1 MSKAR
6 RPAVGSI
13 EDAAKPRAGGRSSL
27 LVLVALFAGLLLGA
41 LVGGAGDGFREPAIK
56 LASIVG
62 GLWLDALKMT
72 VIPLIVALLV
82 TGIVGGSD
90 AARAGRIA
98 GRSFAWFVV
107 VLTGS
112 AIFGALMMPALLSAF
127 PLPAEAADALRAG
140 LAGVDSGA
148 AASSVPSLDDF
159 VGAIIP
165 TNPIAAAAN
174 DKILPLVIFT
184 ALFAFAVTR
193 VEATHQRTIASFFQA
208 IEKAM
213 LVMIG
218 WVLWLAPF
226 GVFGL
231 AFAVGAGAGGAAFG
245 AVLHYV
251 VLASA
256 MGLFVMLAGYG
267 IALFGARWSLGH
279 FARAMI
285 PPQTVAI
292 STQSSLAS
300 LPAMLTA
307 AEELGVP
314 EAVRDVSLPLAV
326 ALFRASGPAVNI
338 AVAIYVAYWL
348 QIDLTWWNIAA
359 GIAVAS
365 VASYWAVSLPGALS
379 FVTSI
384 APIALVMGLPI
395 EPLALLIAVEVI
407 PDIFRTLSNV
417 TMDVAVTGAVARSGR
432 DIGVDGTI
440 EPSAA

>member
-1 MSKAR
+1 MSE
-6 RPAVGSI
+6 VETTSG
-13 EDAAKPRAGGRSSL
+13 DAGTPRVNRSSL
-27 LVLVALFAGLLLGA
+27 WVLAALFAGLLLGA
-41 LVGGAGDGFREPAIK
+41 LVANAGDGVREPLVR
-56 LASIVG
+56 LASSVG

-72 VIPLIVALLV
+72 VIPLIIALLV
-82 TGIVGGSD
+82 TGIVGGAD
-90 AARAGRIA
+90 AARAGGVA
-98 GRSFAWFVV
+98 GRSFAWFFG

-112 AIFGALMMPALLSAF
+112 AIFGALAMIALIKLF
-127 PLPAEAADALRAG
+127 PLPIEAANALRAG
-140 LAGVDSGA
+140 LAGVDANA
-148 AASSVPSLDDF
+148 AASSVPTLDDF
-159 VGAIIP
+159 IKGVIP

-193 VEATHQRTIASFFQA
+193 VDAGHQRTIANFFQA

-256 MGLFVMLAGYG
+256 IGLLVMLAGYG
-267 IALFGARWSLGH
+267 IAVFGAGWSVGR
-279 FARAMI
+279 FFRAMI
-285 PPQTVAI
+285 PAHSVAI

-300 LPAMLTA
+300 LPAMLEA
-307 AEELGVP
+307 ARELGVP
-314 EAVRDVSLPLAV
+314 ESNRDVSLPLAV

-338 AVAIYVAYWL
+338 AVAVYIAYWL
-348 QIDLTWWNIAA
+348 QIELTPWNLAA

-407 PDIFRTLSNV
+407 PDIFRTVSNV
-417 TMDVAVTGAVARSGR
+417 TMDVAVTGAVARRGR
-432 DIGVDGTI
+432 NIGI
-440 EPSAA
+440 EAEA

>member
-1 MSKAR
+1 LS
-6 RPAVGSI
+6 V
-13 EDAAKPRAGGRSSL
+13 L
-27 LVLVALFAGLLLGA
+27 LSLFAGLLLGA
-41 LVGGAGDGFREPAIK
+41 LAANAGDAWRDPLVRF
-56 LASIVG
+56 ASMVG

-72 VIPLIVALLV
+72 VVPLIIALLV
-82 TGIVGGSD
+82 TGIVGGAD
-90 AARAGRIA
+90 AARAGGVA
-98 GRSFAWFVV
+98 GRSFAWFVA

-112 AIFGALMMPALLSAF
+112 AIFGAVVMVALLDLF
-127 PLPAEAADALRAG
+127 PLPVEAANALRAG
-140 LAGVDSGA
+140 LAGVDANA
-148 AASSVPSLDDF
+148 AASSVPTLDDF
-159 VGAIIP
+159 IKGVIP
-165 TNPIAAAAN
+165 TNPISAAAN
-174 DKILPLVIFT
+174 DRILPLVVFT

-193 VEATHQRTIASFFQA
+193 IEPGQQRMIASFFQA

-213 LVMIG
+213 LVLIG
-218 WVLWLAPF
+218 WVLWLAPY

-251 VLASA
+251 LLASA

-267 IALFGARWSLGH
+267 IAVFGAGWSLSA
-279 FARAMI
+279 FAKAMI

-300 LPAMLTA
+300 LPAMLA
-307 AEELGVP
+307 AAKELGVP
-314 EAVRDVSLPLAV
+314 ERNSDVGLPLAV

-348 QIDLTWWNIAA
+348 QIELSWWNIAA
-359 GIAVAS
+359 GVAVAS

-417 TMDVAVTGAVARSGR
+417 TMDVAVTGAVARRAR
-432 DIGVDGTI
+432 DEVPEI
-440 EPSAA
+440 SAPRSA